1 MKLTVTIARYLTGI
15 LFIFSGLVKAIDPR
29 GLAYKMQ
36 EFFEAWANAGFMK
49 SLMENMGEH
58 ALGFSVF
65 MITLEVAVGLAL
77 LLGWQRKLVTWI
89 LFALVLFFTFLT
101 AYVLFSG
108 KIKACGCFGD
118 CIPLTPIQTFTKDI
132 ILLTLSVLLLF
143 KQKYILPVAKPLIL
157 LLIVLLAAI
166 ATIALQFYVMKHLPI
181 TDCLPYKKG
190 NNIMELRKM
199 PANAIPDKYVIG
211 FIYQK
216 NGKKEVFSADNLP
229 DSSWEFVDRQQKL
242 VAAGKNNTPLINDFT
257 LTTLSGNDTT
267 EAIFSQAG
275 NYFILYIKD
284 LQGLPKNFKQ
294 DQVLA
299 VAATDAGLPFYIVTA
314 RREMV
319 NKRYSELLS
328 KGSKL
333 DIPIFTCDATAIKT
347 AARADMVLYKMKGAV
362 VIDKWGW
369 ADFDEVRF

>member
-1 MKLTVTIARYLTGI
+1 
-15 LFIFSGLVKAIDPR
+15 
-29 GLAYKMQ
+29 
-36 EFFEAWANAGFMK
+36 
-49 SLMENMGEH
+49 
-58 ALGFSVF
+58 
-65 MITLEVAVGLAL
+65 
-77 LLGWQRKLVTWI
+77 
-89 LFALVLFFTFLT
+89 
-101 AYVLFSG
+101 
-108 KIKACGCFGD
+108 
-118 CIPLTPIQTFTKDI
+118 
-132 ILLTLSVLLLF
+132 
-143 KQKYILPVAKPLIL
+143 
-157 LLIVLLAAI
+157 
-166 ATIALQFYVMKHLPI
+166 MKHLPI

-211 FIYQK
+211 FVYQK
-216 NGKKEVFSADNLP
+216 NGKKETFSADNLP

-284 LQGLPKNFKQ
+284 LESLPKKFKQ

-299 VAATDAGLPFYIVTA
+299 VAATDAAIPFYIVTA

-319 NKRYSELLS
+319 NNRYTELQS

-333 DIPIFTCDATAIKT
+333 DVPIFTCDATAIKT
-347 AARADMVLYKMKGAV
+347 AARADMVLYKMKGPV
-362 VIDKWGW
+362 VMNKWGW
-369 ADFDEVRF
+369 ADFEDVRF